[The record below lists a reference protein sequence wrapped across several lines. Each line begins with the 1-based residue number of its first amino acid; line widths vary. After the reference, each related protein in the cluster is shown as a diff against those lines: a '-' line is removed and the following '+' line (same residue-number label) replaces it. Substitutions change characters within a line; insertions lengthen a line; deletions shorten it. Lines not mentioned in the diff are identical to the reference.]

1 MNFKKLAT
9 SAILMFSLVLSCGS
23 KGEVKAGNGE
33 ALTGH
38 IVVQA
43 EDSWVPYYEAA
54 IARVKEKNPEATI
67 DLKVISSFDHIKII
81 EETNAE
87 NEDVADVFAI
97 PLDRIESL
105 HGKDLL
111 ASFDAKTLGNKIGGF
126 GDFDNGLGGQLKF
139 NGSYFGFPFNIE
151 TLLLGINTK
160 NSAVNGVDLSNLDF
174 AELGPEVAMIPVF
187 NAWWGVSITNGFGVE
202 LLGKNG
208 DKFFSDLTKDW
219 AELTPEVQSMFAGL
233 HKYWKASNDKKLPIF
248 DISAVYGFMDDNFK
262 TGKKGSVRISGPW
275 ELAAW
280 SGLVGEDLEV
290 SRLSQAKFAGKE
302 LKHWKGG
309 WSLVINARNEENM
322 DKLALAEAVIAEVM
336 NPTFAADFYK
346 ITGKIMP
353 NVSKEDYA
361 KLDLSELDKKVIVS
375 VIEGYEGAVSRPLF
389 KEWSQV
395 WTTWENALL
404 SWEAKKPAT
413 PEDAYKEIQ
422 ASFKALLTNLGQ

>member
-9 SAILMFSLVLSCGS
+9 SVFLAFSLLISCGS
-23 KGEVKAGNGE
+23 KGDVKTGNGE
-33 ALTGH
+33 GLTGH

-43 EDSWVPYYEAA
+43 EESWKPYYEAA
-54 IARVKEKNPEATI
+54 IERVKEKNPDATI
-67 DLKVISSFDHIKII
+67 DLKVIGSFDHMKVI

-111 ASFDAKTLGNKIGGF
+111 ASFDAKALGNKIGGF
-126 GDFDNGLGGQLKF
+126 GDFDKGLGGQLKF
-139 NGSYFGFPFNIE
+139 DGSYYGFPFNIE
-151 TLLLGINTK
+151 TLLLGYNTK
-160 NSAVNGVDLSNLDF
+160 NVAANGIDLANLDL
-174 AELGPEVAMIPVF
+174 AELSPEVAMIPVF
-187 NAWWGVSITNGFGVE
+187 NAWWAVAITNGFGVE
-202 LLGKNG
+202 LLGKDG

-219 AELTPEVQSMFAGL
+219 AELTPEVQTMFVGL
-233 HKYWKASNDKKLPIF
+233 HKYWKESNDKKLPIF
-248 DISAVYGFMDDNFK
+248 DITAVYGYMDDNFK

-290 SRLSQAKFAGKE
+290 AGLNQAKFAGKE

-309 WSLVINARNEENM
+309 WALSINARNEENM
-322 DKLALAEAVIAEVM
+322 EKLALSEAVIAEIM
-336 NPTFAADFYK
+336 NPMFAADFYK

-353 NVSKEDYA
+353 NVSTDEYA
-361 KLDLSELDKKVIVS
+361 KLELEELDKKVITS
-375 VIEGYEGAVSRPLF
+375 VIEGYEGAISRPLF
-389 KEWSQV
+389 QEWGQV

-413 PEDAYKEIQ
+413 PEEAYKEVQ

>member
-9 SAILMFSLVLSCGS
+9 SAFLMFSLLLSCGA
-23 KGEVKAGNGE
+23 KEEAKAETGE

-43 EDSWVPYYEAA
+43 EETWVPYYEAA

-67 DLKVISSFDHIKII
+67 DLKVIGAFDHMKVI

-87 NEDVADVFAI
+87 NEDVADVFTI

-111 ASFDAKTLGNKIGGF
+111 ASFDAKALGEKIGGF
-126 GDFDNGLGGQLKF
+126 GDFDKGLGGQLMF
-139 NGSYFGFPFNIE
+139 DGSYFGFPFNIE
-151 TLLLGINTK
+151 TLFLGINTK
-160 NSAVNGVDLSNLDF
+160 NVEANGVDLANLDF

-187 NAWWGVSITNGFGVE
+187 NAWWGVAITNAFGFE
-202 LLGKNG
+202 LLAKDG
-208 DKFFSDLTKDW
+208 DKFVSDLTKEW
-219 AELTPEVQSMFAGL
+219 AELSPEVQNMFAGL
-233 HKYWKASNDKKLPIF
+233 HKYWQASNEKKLPMF
-248 DISAVYGFMDDNFK
+248 DSSAVYGFMDDNFK
-262 TGKKGSVRISGPW
+262 TGNKGSVRISGPW
-275 ELAAW
+275 DLTAW

-290 SRLSQAKFAGKE
+290 AGLNQAKFAGQE

-309 WSLVINARNEENM
+309 WALVVNVRNEEAA
-322 DKLALAEAVIAEVM
+322 DKLALSEAVIAEIM
-336 NPTFAADFYK
+336 NPAYAADFYK
-346 ITGKIMP
+346 LTSKIMP
-353 NVSKEDYA
+353 NVSKEEYA
-361 KLDLSELDKKVIVS
+361 KLDLSDLDKKAITS

-389 KEWSQV
+389 QEWGQV
-395 WTTWENALL
+395 WGTWENALL